1 MLKFNDYQYKI
12 MWHVVTQKGTCD
24 IAGVDACIRLYG
36 GTVEN
41 GNISFQSPAQET
53 FFKLKWA

>member
-12 MWHVVTQKGTCD
+12 MWHVLEQKGTCT

-41 GNISFQSPAQET
+41 GNISFEVPEQET
-53 FFKLKWA
+53 FFKLKWS

>member
-1 MLKFNDYQYKI
+1 MLKFNDYQNKI
-12 MWHVVTQKGTCD
+12 MWHVFTQKGTCD

-36 GTVEN
+36 GTVKN
-41 GNISFQSPAQET
+41 GSISFQFPAQET